1 MDYGRFLEKLMVMD
15 DATWKRHASPW
26 SVWTRVAILPL
37 FVLTLW
43 YREWFGWWIIV
54 PLGLLV
60 TWTIVNPRAFPPPAT
75 TRTWASQAT
84 FGERVWLNRNARP
97 IPQHHARMAHVLSG
111 LSGLSLIPL
120 AYGLYAYLPMV
131 TVLGLILLIV
141 GKFWFLDRM
150 VWLYQDS
157 KDSDPEYAAWLY

>member
-1 MDYGRFLEKLMVMD
+1 M
-15 DATWKRHASPW
+15 
-26 SVWTRVAILPL
+26 
-37 FVLTLW
+37 
-43 YREWFGWWIIV
+43 
-54 PLGLLV
+54 
-60 TWTIVNPRAFPPPAT
+60 AT

-84 FGERVWLNRNARP
+84 FGERVWLNRNAKP
-97 IPQHHARMAHVLSG
+97 IPQHHARMAHLLSG

-120 AYGLYAYLPMV
+120 AYGLYTYLAMV